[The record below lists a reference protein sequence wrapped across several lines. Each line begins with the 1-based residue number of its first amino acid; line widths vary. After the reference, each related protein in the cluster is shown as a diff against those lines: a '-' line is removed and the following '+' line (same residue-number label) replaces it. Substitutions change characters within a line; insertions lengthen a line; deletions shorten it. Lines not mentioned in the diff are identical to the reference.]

1 MAITAD
7 QVDNWRSSPREHQ
20 NLEFKEA
27 KQQYDFKK
35 LCSYCVA
42 LANEGGGYLLF
53 GIADKLPHP
62 VVGSNACMGTNH
74 TAQSLHAAL
83 KFRVDVEAVLHPD
96 GRVVVF
102 KIPSRPKGTAYHLD
116 GRYLMRSGEELVA
129 MSEDRLRQIF
139 AEGMPDWLEGI
150 SVAGLSPSQVV
161 SLLDTQ
167 TYFELRQLP
176 YPTTQ
181 DGVIQRLIQDRLI
194 KADTDGY
201 AIKRAGGL
209 LLAKRLSDF
218 ADLEAKAPR
227 VIVYKGFSKTATKLE
242 QTGSRGYAVGFE
254 GLVHFAMS
262 QLPQNEVIEVAL
274 REERKLVP
282 DIVIR
287 ELVANA
293 LVHQDFSISGSTVMV
308 EIYENRVEI
317 SNPGE
322 PIIPRE
328 RFIDGSRSR
337 NVTFAALARRMKMCE
352 EKGSGIDKVV
362 SSIELFQLPAP
373 EFTTTHGRTVAIV
386 HGHQPFDLMS
396 RTDRLRACYQLATL
410 KHVMHSERMT
420 NRSLR
425 ERFGL
430 GEDKSTLISQLIAA
444 GIQENLIKPDSST
457 GESKR
462 LARYLPFWA

>member
-7 QVDNWRSSPREHQ
+7 QVDDWRRSPKENQ

-35 LCSYCVA
+35 LCNYCVA
-42 LANEGGGYLLF
+42 LANEGGGNLLF
-53 GIADKLPHP
+53 GISDKFPHS
-62 VVGSNACMGTNH
+62 VIGSNACPGTNE
-74 TAQSLHAAL
+74 TAQSLLTAL

-102 KIPSRPKGTAYHLD
+102 SIPSRPKGTAYHME

-139 AEGMPDWLEGI
+139 AEGLADWLEGI
-150 SVAGLSPSQVV
+150 SINGLSPSQVV

-167 TYFELRQLP
+167 TYFELRQLA

-194 KADTDGY
+194 EADTAGY

-227 VIVYKGFSKTATKLE
+227 VIVYKGFSKAATKLE
-242 QTGSRGYAVGFE
+242 QTETRGYAVGFE

-293 LVHQDFSISGSTVMV
+293 LVHQDFSISGSTVMI
-308 EIYENRVEI
+308 EIYENRIEI

-322 PIIPRE
+322 PIIPSE
-328 RFIDGSRSR
+328 RFIDGSQSR
-337 NVTFAALARRMKMCE
+337 NEKFAASARKMKMCE

-396 RTDRLRACYQLATL
+396 RIDRLRACYQHATL
-410 KHVMHSERMT
+410 KHVMHGERMT

-430 GEDKSTLISQLIAA
+430 GEAKSTLISQLIAT
-444 GIQENLIKPDSST
+444 GIQEKLIKPDSST
-457 GESKR
+457 GDSKR